1 MKTTLWRREREPQEN
16 GAGTVCVCGNH
27 KSRPADEV
35 NMELLQ
41 VRGGRSASAMA
52 TAGKNTLEQL
62 LESSL
67 NTGKKSESESVKV
80 LEAHQSLWSLNALP
94 PDW

>member
-1 MKTTLWRREREPQEN
+1 MR
-16 GAGTVCVCGNH
+16 GAEAVCACGNH

-35 NMELLQ
+35 NTELLQ

-67 NTGKKSESESVKV
+67 NTEIKSERERESVKE